1 MRKEKKGTKKI
12 LFAGVAAMLMTGI
25 ITGCGSSSTVNET
38 TSNETFY
45 KDTVADAYDMYEET
59 YNYGLSNESA
69 AKVVDDSDYE
79 YADEESVQETG
90 EAKGSSPSK
99 TTQVINVNDNKKII
113 KTYDYRY
120 ETEEFDK
127 SLENLK
133 ELIEKYGGYVASSD
147 LSGTTRRCLYL
158 TAKIPADASDNFV
171 KNTGSLGTLT
181 SQSENAEDV
190 TLEYTDTES
199 RISSLKTEQQR
210 LNELLKD
217 ADSLE
222 TVIALEDRLTEVR
235 YELESYQSRK
245 NQLDSLIT
253 YSTVN
258 IELKE
263 VNYTVEVDDST
274 FVSRIVTGLK
284 ASLRDVKISVTDFA
298 VWFIV
303 NIPYFLIWI
312 VVIFVIVKII
322 KAFVRRMRRKKQEKA
337 DRKIQMQQ
345 EAQGQMPDKEAEA
358 HSTDRVK

>member
-1 MRKEKKGTKKI
+1 MRKEKREPRKKGTKKI
-12 LFAGVAAMLMTGI
+12 LFAGMTAMLITGI
-25 ITGCGSSSTVNET
+25 MVGCGNSSKGDETV
-38 TSNETFY
+38 SNSYNMDE
-45 KDTVADAYDMYEET
+45 AAYD
-59 YNYGLSNESA
+59 YGLSNGSYS
-69 AKVVDDSDYE
+69 KDVGDSDYE
-79 YADEESVQETG
+79 YADEEVKETSG
-90 EAKGSSPSK
+90 AKGGSPAK
-99 TTQVINVNDNKKII
+99 TTQNVNINDNKKII

-127 SLENLK
+127 SFDKLK

-147 LSGTTRRCLYL
+147 LSGTTRRCLNL
-158 TAKIPADASDNFV
+158 TAKIPADASDDFV

-181 SQSENAEDV
+181 NQSENAEDV

-222 TVIALEDRLTEVR
+222 TVIALEERLTEVR
-235 YELESYQSRK
+235 YELESYQSHK

-284 ASLRDVKISVTDFA
+284 ASLRDIKIGIADFS

-312 VVIFVIVKII
+312 AVIFVIVKII
-322 KAFVRRMRRKKQEKA
+322 KAFVRRKRRKKQEKA
-337 DRKIQMQQ
+337 DSKKQIQQ
-345 EAQGQMPDKEAEA
+345 EVQISERPPVETKNQTK
-358 HSTDRVK
+358 